1 MYHWKT
7 SCSVSK
13 EDVKPHPR
21 GLQII
26 SFRQFENVPLFIVP
40 VLFNGD
46 VNTDYFFCR
55 LCNKWLNISSTT
67 GNFFKHIKSMHP
79 DMLNHDEGDSADEP
93 SDEQKIAAAKR
104 LFLLNALPFSL
115 CDNKDFKLLCPFLER
130 HQLSQ
135 YASELSTNI
144 RAYIKEQM
152 MKAEAITLVIDEWLI
167 QKDVW
172 IEIVKY
178 LINHFKSEHAYEI
191 NGFLIKFV
199 ESSEFSL
206 PNLIL
211 AIKALHDS
219 YYPKKLFHFK
229 RNNSFVLKRPLIP
242 NTIIK
247 ECVQEYG
254 HLPQEE
260 KTQLIGSFDEY
271 KAYLSDG
278 TTNYPLIG
286 ETVLIGRS
294 MACDIRIES
303 LEISLKHAKLT
314 RVDDRWYIQDLK
326 SKNKTYLNEKLVQ
339 RKMRLKDGMV
349 ISFSQKQ
356 FTFHEK

>member
-1 MYHWKT
+1 MQDWVDVIERNDQRMKLRLKSNKLLDVSLFERFEHDDLCLRCVLNDTASATITYVIQDFLSLDDFLDQYTFKKEEGYTFLENLFT
-7 SCSVSK
+7 SAVAVNRNK
-13 EDVKPHPR
+13 
-21 GLQII
+21 
-26 SFRQFENVPLFIVP
+26 P
-40 VLFNGD
+40 VLVDPEFIFVSNVGD
-46 VNTDYFFCR
+46 RFAFVG
-55 LCNKWLNISSTT
+55 I
-67 GNFFKHIKSMHP
+67 P
-79 DMLNHDEGDSADEP
+79 
-93 SDEQKIAAAKR
+93 
-104 LFLLNALPFSL
+104 
-115 CDNKDFKLLCPFLER
+115 
-130 HQLSQ
+130 
-135 YASELSTNI
+135 
-144 RAYIKEQM
+144 
-152 MKAEAITLVIDEWLI
+152 LVIDEWLI

-219 YYPKKLFHFK
+219 YYPKKLFYFK

-278 TTNYPLIG
+278 TINYPLIG

>member
-1 MYHWKT
+1 MQDWVDVIERNDQRMKLRLKSNKLLDVSLFERFDHDDLCLRCVLNDTASATITYAIQDFLSLDDFLDQYTFKKEEGYTFLENLFT
-7 SCSVSK
+7 SAVAVNRNK
-13 EDVKPHPR
+13 
-21 GLQII
+21 
-26 SFRQFENVPLFIVP
+26 P
-40 VLFNGD
+40 VLVDPEFIFVSNVGD
-46 VNTDYFFCR
+46 RFAFVG
-55 LCNKWLNISSTT
+55 I
-67 GNFFKHIKSMHP
+67 P
-79 DMLNHDEGDSADEP
+79 
-93 SDEQKIAAAKR
+93 
-104 LFLLNALPFSL
+104 
-115 CDNKDFKLLCPFLER
+115 
-130 HQLSQ
+130 
-135 YASELSTNI
+135 
-144 RAYIKEQM
+144 
-152 MKAEAITLVIDEWLI
+152 LVIDEWLI

-229 RNNSFVLKRPLIP
+229 RNNSFMLKRPLIP

>member
-1 MYHWKT
+1 MQDWVDVIERNDQRMKLRLKSNKLLDVSLFERFEHDDLCLRCVLNDTASATITYVIQDFLSLDDFLDQYTFKKEEGYTFLENLFT
-7 SCSVSK
+7 SAVAVNRNK
-13 EDVKPHPR
+13 
-21 GLQII
+21 
-26 SFRQFENVPLFIVP
+26 P
-40 VLFNGD
+40 VLVDPEFIFVSNVGD
-46 VNTDYFFCR
+46 RFAFVG
-55 LCNKWLNISSTT
+55 I
-67 GNFFKHIKSMHP
+67 P
-79 DMLNHDEGDSADEP
+79 
-93 SDEQKIAAAKR
+93 
-104 LFLLNALPFSL
+104 
-115 CDNKDFKLLCPFLER
+115 
-130 HQLSQ
+130 
-135 YASELSTNI
+135 
-144 RAYIKEQM
+144 
-152 MKAEAITLVIDEWLI
+152 LVIDEWLI

-172 IEIVKY
+172 IESVKY
-178 LINHFKSEHAYEI
+178 LISHFKSEHAYEI

>member
-1 MYHWKT
+1 MQDWVDVIERNDQRMKLRLKSNKLLDVSLFERFEHDDLCLRCVLNDTASATITYAIQDFLSLDDFLDQYTFKKEEGYTFLENLFT
-7 SCSVSK
+7 SAVAVNRNK
-13 EDVKPHPR
+13 
-21 GLQII
+21 
-26 SFRQFENVPLFIVP
+26 P
-40 VLFNGD
+40 VLVDPEFIFVSNVGD
-46 VNTDYFFCR
+46 RFAFVG
-55 LCNKWLNISSTT
+55 I
-67 GNFFKHIKSMHP
+67 P
-79 DMLNHDEGDSADEP
+79 
-93 SDEQKIAAAKR
+93 
-104 LFLLNALPFSL
+104 
-115 CDNKDFKLLCPFLER
+115 
-130 HQLSQ
+130 
-135 YASELSTNI
+135 
-144 RAYIKEQM
+144 
-152 MKAEAITLVIDEWLI
+152 LVIDEWLI

-191 NGFLIKFV
+191 NGFLIEFV

-247 ECVQEYG
+247 ECGQEYG

>member
-1 MYHWKT
+1 MQDWVDVIEKNDQRMKLRLKSNKLLDVSLFERFEHDDLCLRCVLNDTASATITYAIQDFLSLDDFLDQYTFKKEEGYTFLENLFT
-7 SCSVSK
+7 SAVAVNRNK
-13 EDVKPHPR
+13 
-21 GLQII
+21 
-26 SFRQFENVPLFIVP
+26 P
-40 VLFNGD
+40 VLVDPEFIFVSNVGD
-46 VNTDYFFCR
+46 RFAFVG
-55 LCNKWLNISSTT
+55 I
-67 GNFFKHIKSMHP
+67 P
-79 DMLNHDEGDSADEP
+79 
-93 SDEQKIAAAKR
+93 
-104 LFLLNALPFSL
+104 
-115 CDNKDFKLLCPFLER
+115 
-130 HQLSQ
+130 
-135 YASELSTNI
+135 
-144 RAYIKEQM
+144 
-152 MKAEAITLVIDEWLI
+152 LVIDEWLI

-314 RVDDRWYIQDLK
+314 CVDDRWYIQDLK

>member
-1 MYHWKT
+1 MQDWVDVIERNDQRMKLRLKSNKLLDVSLFERFEHDDLCLRCVLNDTASATITYVIQDFLSLDDFLDQYTFKKEEGYTFLENLFT
-7 SCSVSK
+7 SAVAVNRNK
-13 EDVKPHPR
+13 
-21 GLQII
+21 
-26 SFRQFENVPLFIVP
+26 P
-40 VLFNGD
+40 VLVDPEFIFVSNVGD
-46 VNTDYFFCR
+46 RFAFVG
-55 LCNKWLNISSTT
+55 I
-67 GNFFKHIKSMHP
+67 P
-79 DMLNHDEGDSADEP
+79 
-93 SDEQKIAAAKR
+93 
-104 LFLLNALPFSL
+104 
-115 CDNKDFKLLCPFLER
+115 
-130 HQLSQ
+130 
-135 YASELSTNI
+135 
-144 RAYIKEQM
+144 
-152 MKAEAITLVIDEWLI
+152 LVIDEWLI

-211 AIKALHDS
+211 AIKALHAS

-229 RNNSFVLKRPLIP
+229 RNNSFMLKRPLIP

>member
-1 MYHWKT
+1 MQDWVDVIERNDQRMKLRLKSNKLLDVSLFERFEHDDLCLKCVLNDTASATITYAIQDFLSLDDFLDQYTFKKEEGYTFLENLFT
-7 SCSVSK
+7 SAVAVNRNK
-13 EDVKPHPR
+13 
-21 GLQII
+21 
-26 SFRQFENVPLFIVP
+26 P
-40 VLFNGD
+40 VLVDPEFIFVSNVGD
-46 VNTDYFFCR
+46 RFAFVG
-55 LCNKWLNISSTT
+55 I
-67 GNFFKHIKSMHP
+67 P
-79 DMLNHDEGDSADEP
+79 
-93 SDEQKIAAAKR
+93 
-104 LFLLNALPFSL
+104 
-115 CDNKDFKLLCPFLER
+115 
-130 HQLSQ
+130 
-135 YASELSTNI
+135 
-144 RAYIKEQM
+144 
-152 MKAEAITLVIDEWLI
+152 LVIDEWLI

-349 ISFSQKQ
+349 VSFSQKQ

>member
-1 MYHWKT
+1 MQDWVDVIEKNDQRMKLRLKSNKLLDVSLFERFEHDDLCLRCVLNDTASATITYVIQDFLSLDDFLDQYTFKKEEGYTFLENLFT
-7 SCSVSK
+7 SAVAVNRNK
-13 EDVKPHPR
+13 
-21 GLQII
+21 
-26 SFRQFENVPLFIVP
+26 P
-40 VLFNGD
+40 VLVDPEFIFVSNVGD
-46 VNTDYFFCR
+46 RFAFVG
-55 LCNKWLNISSTT
+55 I
-67 GNFFKHIKSMHP
+67 P
-79 DMLNHDEGDSADEP
+79 
-93 SDEQKIAAAKR
+93 
-104 LFLLNALPFSL
+104 
-115 CDNKDFKLLCPFLER
+115 
-130 HQLSQ
+130 
-135 YASELSTNI
+135 
-144 RAYIKEQM
+144 
-152 MKAEAITLVIDEWLI
+152 LVIDEWLI

-356 FTFHEK
+356 FTFHEM

>member
-1 MYHWKT
+1 MQDWVDVIERNDQRMKLRLKSNKLLDVSLFERFEHDDLCLRCVLNDTASATITYAIQDFLSLDDFLDQYTFKKEEGYTFLENLFT
-7 SCSVSK
+7 SAVAVNRNK
-13 EDVKPHPR
+13 
-21 GLQII
+21 
-26 SFRQFENVPLFIVP
+26 P
-40 VLFNGD
+40 VLVDPEFIFVSNVGD
-46 VNTDYFFCR
+46 RFAFVG
-55 LCNKWLNISSTT
+55 I
-67 GNFFKHIKSMHP
+67 P
-79 DMLNHDEGDSADEP
+79 
-93 SDEQKIAAAKR
+93 
-104 LFLLNALPFSL
+104 
-115 CDNKDFKLLCPFLER
+115 
-130 HQLSQ
+130 
-135 YASELSTNI
+135 
-144 RAYIKEQM
+144 
-152 MKAEAITLVIDEWLI
+152 LVIDEWLI

-229 RNNSFVLKRPLIP
+229 RNNSFMLKRPLIP

>member
-1 MYHWKT
+1 MQDWVDVIEKNDQRMKLRLKSNKLLDVSLFERFEHDDLCLRCVLNDTASATITYATQDFLSLDDFLDQYTFKKEEGYTFLENLFT
-7 SCSVSK
+7 SVVAVNRNK
-13 EDVKPHPR
+13 
-21 GLQII
+21 
-26 SFRQFENVPLFIVP
+26 P
-40 VLFNGD
+40 VLVDPEFIFVSNVGD
-46 VNTDYFFCR
+46 RFAFVG
-55 LCNKWLNISSTT
+55 I
-67 GNFFKHIKSMHP
+67 P
-79 DMLNHDEGDSADEP
+79 
-93 SDEQKIAAAKR
+93 
-104 LFLLNALPFSL
+104 
-115 CDNKDFKLLCPFLER
+115 
-130 HQLSQ
+130 
-135 YASELSTNI
+135 
-144 RAYIKEQM
+144 
-152 MKAEAITLVIDEWLI
+152 LVIDEWLI

-349 ISFSQKQ
+349 VSFSQKQ
-356 FTFHEK
+356 LTFHEK

>member
-1 MYHWKT
+1 MQDWVDVIERNDQRMKLRLKSNKLLDVSLFERFEHDDLCLRCVLNDTASATITYVIQDFLSLDDFLDQYTFKKEEGYTFLENLFT
-7 SCSVSK
+7 SAVAVNRNK
-13 EDVKPHPR
+13 
-21 GLQII
+21 
-26 SFRQFENVPLFIVP
+26 P
-40 VLFNGD
+40 VLVDPEFIFVSNVGD
-46 VNTDYFFCR
+46 RFAFVG
-55 LCNKWLNISSTT
+55 I
-67 GNFFKHIKSMHP
+67 P
-79 DMLNHDEGDSADEP
+79 
-93 SDEQKIAAAKR
+93 
-104 LFLLNALPFSL
+104 
-115 CDNKDFKLLCPFLER
+115 
-130 HQLSQ
+130 
-135 YASELSTNI
+135 
-144 RAYIKEQM
+144 
-152 MKAEAITLVIDEWLI
+152 LVIDEWLI

-229 RNNSFVLKRPLIP
+229 RNNSFMLKRPLIP

-314 RVDDRWYIQDLK
+314 RVHDRWYIQDLK

>member
-1 MYHWKT
+1 MQDWVDVIERNDQRMKLRLKSNKLLDVSLFERFEHDDLCLRCVLNDTASATITYVIQDFLSLDDFLDQYTFKKEEGYTFLENLFT
-7 SCSVSK
+7 SAVAVNRNK
-13 EDVKPHPR
+13 
-21 GLQII
+21 
-26 SFRQFENVPLFIVP
+26 P
-40 VLFNGD
+40 VLVDPEFIFVSNVGD
-46 VNTDYFFCR
+46 RFAFVG
-55 LCNKWLNISSTT
+55 I
-67 GNFFKHIKSMHP
+67 P
-79 DMLNHDEGDSADEP
+79 
-93 SDEQKIAAAKR
+93 
-104 LFLLNALPFSL
+104 
-115 CDNKDFKLLCPFLER
+115 
-130 HQLSQ
+130 
-135 YASELSTNI
+135 
-144 RAYIKEQM
+144 
-152 MKAEAITLVIDEWLI
+152 LVIDEWLI

-229 RNNSFVLKRPLIP
+229 RNTSFVLKRPLIP

>member
-1 MYHWKT
+1 MQDWVDVIERNDQRMKLRLKSNKLLDVSLFKRFEHDDLCLRCVLNDTASATITYAIQDFLSLDDFLDQYTFKKEEGYTFLENLFT
-7 SCSVSK
+7 SAVAVNRNK
-13 EDVKPHPR
+13 
-21 GLQII
+21 
-26 SFRQFENVPLFIVP
+26 P
-40 VLFNGD
+40 VLVDPEFIFVSN
-46 VNTDYFFCR
+46 V
-55 LCNKWLNISSTT
+55 
-67 GNFFKHIKSMHP
+67 
-79 DMLNHDEGDSADEP
+79 
-93 SDEQKIAAAKR
+93 SDRFAFVGI
-104 LFLLNALPFSL
+104 P
-115 CDNKDFKLLCPFLER
+115 
-130 HQLSQ
+130 
-135 YASELSTNI
+135 
-144 RAYIKEQM
+144 
-152 MKAEAITLVIDEWLI
+152 LVIDEWLI

-211 AIKALHDS
+211 AIKALHES

>member
-1 MYHWKT
+1 MQDWVDVIERNDQRMKLRLKSNKLLDVSLFERFEHDDLCLRCVLNDTT
-7 SCSVSK
+7 SATITYVIQDFLSLDDFLDQYTFKK
-13 EDVKPHPR
+13 EE
-21 GLQII
+21 GYTFL
-26 SFRQFENVPLFIVP
+26 ENLFTSAVAVNRNKP
-40 VLFNGD
+40 VLVDPEFIFVSNAGD
-46 VNTDYFFCR
+46 GFAFVG
-55 LCNKWLNISSTT
+55 I
-67 GNFFKHIKSMHP
+67 P
-79 DMLNHDEGDSADEP
+79 
-93 SDEQKIAAAKR
+93 
-104 LFLLNALPFSL
+104 
-115 CDNKDFKLLCPFLER
+115 
-130 HQLSQ
+130 
-135 YASELSTNI
+135 
-144 RAYIKEQM
+144 
-152 MKAEAITLVIDEWLI
+152 LVIDEWLI

-229 RNNSFVLKRPLIP
+229 RNNSFMLKRPLIP

-278 TTNYPLIG
+278 MTNYPLIG

>member
-1 MYHWKT
+1 MQDWVDVIERNDQRMKLRLKSNKLLDVSLFERFDHDDLCLRCVLNDTASATITYVIQDFLSLDDFLDQYTFKKEEGYTFLENLFT
-7 SCSVSK
+7 SAVAVNRNK
-13 EDVKPHPR
+13 
-21 GLQII
+21 
-26 SFRQFENVPLFIVP
+26 P
-40 VLFNGD
+40 VLVDPEFIFVSNVGD
-46 VNTDYFFCR
+46 RFAFVG
-55 LCNKWLNISSTT
+55 I
-67 GNFFKHIKSMHP
+67 P
-79 DMLNHDEGDSADEP
+79 
-93 SDEQKIAAAKR
+93 
-104 LFLLNALPFSL
+104 
-115 CDNKDFKLLCPFLER
+115 
-130 HQLSQ
+130 
-135 YASELSTNI
+135 
-144 RAYIKEQM
+144 
-152 MKAEAITLVIDEWLI
+152 LVIDEWLI

-314 RVDDRWYIQDLK
+314 RVDDRWYIQNLK

>member
-1 MYHWKT
+1 MQDWVDVIERNDQRMKLRLKSNKLLDVSLFERFEHDDLCLRCVLNDTVSATITYATQDFLSLDDFLDQYTFKKEEGYTFLENLFT
-7 SCSVSK
+7 SAVAVNRNK
-13 EDVKPHPR
+13 
-21 GLQII
+21 
-26 SFRQFENVPLFIVP
+26 P
-40 VLFNGD
+40 VLVDPEFIFVSNVGD
-46 VNTDYFFCR
+46 RFAFVG
-55 LCNKWLNISSTT
+55 I
-67 GNFFKHIKSMHP
+67 P
-79 DMLNHDEGDSADEP
+79 
-93 SDEQKIAAAKR
+93 
-104 LFLLNALPFSL
+104 
-115 CDNKDFKLLCPFLER
+115 
-130 HQLSQ
+130 
-135 YASELSTNI
+135 
-144 RAYIKEQM
+144 
-152 MKAEAITLVIDEWLI
+152 LVIDEWLI

>member
-1 MYHWKT
+1 MQDWVDVIERNDQRMKLRLKSNKLLDVSLFERFEHDDLCLKCVLNDTASATITYVIQDFLSLDDFLDQYTFKKEEGYTFLENLFT
-7 SCSVSK
+7 SAVAVNRNK
-13 EDVKPHPR
+13 
-21 GLQII
+21 
-26 SFRQFENVPLFIVP
+26 P
-40 VLFNGD
+40 VLVDPEFIFVSNVGD
-46 VNTDYFFCR
+46 RFAFVG
-55 LCNKWLNISSTT
+55 I
-67 GNFFKHIKSMHP
+67 P
-79 DMLNHDEGDSADEP
+79 
-93 SDEQKIAAAKR
+93 
-104 LFLLNALPFSL
+104 
-115 CDNKDFKLLCPFLER
+115 
-130 HQLSQ
+130 
-135 YASELSTNI
+135 
-144 RAYIKEQM
+144 
-152 MKAEAITLVIDEWLI
+152 LVIDEWLI

>member
-1 MYHWKT
+1 MQDWVDVIERNDQRMKLRLKSNKLLDVSLFERFEHDDLCLRCVLNDTASATITYVIQDFLSLDASLDQYTFKKEEGYTFLENLFT
-7 SCSVSK
+7 SAVAVNRNK
-13 EDVKPHPR
+13 
-21 GLQII
+21 
-26 SFRQFENVPLFIVP
+26 P
-40 VLFNGD
+40 VLVDPEFIFVSNVGD
-46 VNTDYFFCR
+46 RFAFVG
-55 LCNKWLNISSTT
+55 I
-67 GNFFKHIKSMHP
+67 P
-79 DMLNHDEGDSADEP
+79 
-93 SDEQKIAAAKR
+93 
-104 LFLLNALPFSL
+104 
-115 CDNKDFKLLCPFLER
+115 
-130 HQLSQ
+130 
-135 YASELSTNI
+135 
-144 RAYIKEQM
+144 
-152 MKAEAITLVIDEWLI
+152 LVIDEWLI

>member
-1 MYHWKT
+1 MQDWVDVIERNDQRMKLRLKSNKLLDVSLFERFEHDDLCLRCVLNDTASATITYVIQDFLSLDDFLDQYTFKKEEGYTFLENLFT
-7 SCSVSK
+7 SAVAVNRNK
-13 EDVKPHPR
+13 
-21 GLQII
+21 
-26 SFRQFENVPLFIVP
+26 P
-40 VLFNGD
+40 VLVDPEFIFVSNVGD
-46 VNTDYFFCR
+46 RFAFVG
-55 LCNKWLNISSTT
+55 I
-67 GNFFKHIKSMHP
+67 P
-79 DMLNHDEGDSADEP
+79 
-93 SDEQKIAAAKR
+93 
-104 LFLLNALPFSL
+104 
-115 CDNKDFKLLCPFLER
+115 
-130 HQLSQ
+130 
-135 YASELSTNI
+135 
-144 RAYIKEQM
+144 
-152 MKAEAITLVIDEWLI
+152 LVIDEWLI

-339 RKMRLKDGMV
+339 RKMRLKDGML

>member
-1 MYHWKT
+1 MQNWVDVIERNDQRMKLRLKSNKLLDVSLFERFEHDDLCLRCVLNDTASATITYVIQDFLSLDDFLDQYTFKKEEGYTFLENLFT
-7 SCSVSK
+7 SAVAVNRNK
-13 EDVKPHPR
+13 
-21 GLQII
+21 
-26 SFRQFENVPLFIVP
+26 P
-40 VLFNGD
+40 VLVDPEFIFVSNVGD
-46 VNTDYFFCR
+46 RFAFVG
-55 LCNKWLNISSTT
+55 I
-67 GNFFKHIKSMHP
+67 P
-79 DMLNHDEGDSADEP
+79 
-93 SDEQKIAAAKR
+93 
-104 LFLLNALPFSL
+104 
-115 CDNKDFKLLCPFLER
+115 
-130 HQLSQ
+130 
-135 YASELSTNI
+135 
-144 RAYIKEQM
+144 
-152 MKAEAITLVIDEWLI
+152 LVIDEWLI

-229 RNNSFVLKRPLIP
+229 RNNSFMLKRPLIP

>member
-1 MYHWKT
+1 MQDWVDVIERNDQRMKLRLK
-7 SCSVSK
+7 SNKLLDVSLF
-13 EDVKPHPR
+13 ER
-21 GLQII
+21 
-26 SFRQFENVPLFIVP
+26 FENDDLCLRCVLNDTASATITYVIQDFLSLDDFLDQYTFKKEEGYTFLENLFTSAVAVNRNKP
-40 VLFNGD
+40 VLVDPEFIFVSNVGD
-46 VNTDYFFCR
+46 RFAFVG
-55 LCNKWLNISSTT
+55 I
-67 GNFFKHIKSMHP
+67 P
-79 DMLNHDEGDSADEP
+79 
-93 SDEQKIAAAKR
+93 
-104 LFLLNALPFSL
+104 
-115 CDNKDFKLLCPFLER
+115 
-130 HQLSQ
+130 
-135 YASELSTNI
+135 
-144 RAYIKEQM
+144 
-152 MKAEAITLVIDEWLI
+152 LVIDEWLI

-349 ISFSQKQ
+349 ISFSQKK

>member
-1 MYHWKT
+1 MQDW
-7 SCSVSK
+7 V
-13 EDVKPHPR
+13 DVIEKNDQR
-21 GLQII
+21 MKL
-26 SFRQFENVPLFIVP
+26 
-40 VLFNGD
+40 
-46 VNTDYFFCR
+46 R
-55 LCNKWLNISSTT
+55 L
-67 GNFFKHIKSMHP
+67 KS
-79 DMLNHDEGDSADEP
+79 N
-93 SDEQKIAAAKR
+93 
-104 LFLLNALPFSL
+104 
-115 CDNKDFKLLCPFLER
+115 KLLDVSLFERFEHDDLCLRCVLNDTASATITYVIQDFLSLDDFLDQYTFKKEEGYTFLENLFTSAVAVYR
-130 HQLSQ
+130 HKPVFVDPEFIFVSNVGDRF
-135 YASELSTNI
+135 AFVGI
-144 RAYIKEQM
+144 P
-152 MKAEAITLVIDEWLI
+152 LVIDEWLI

>member
-1 MYHWKT
+1 MQDWVDIIERNDQRMKLRLKSNKLLDVSLFERFEHDDLCLRCVLNDTASATITYVIQDFLSLDDFLDQYTFKKEEGYTFLENLFT
-7 SCSVSK
+7 SAVAVNRNK
-13 EDVKPHPR
+13 
-21 GLQII
+21 
-26 SFRQFENVPLFIVP
+26 P
-40 VLFNGD
+40 VLVDPEFIFVSNVGD
-46 VNTDYFFCR
+46 RFAFV
-55 LCNKWLNISSTT
+55 
-67 GNFFKHIKSMHP
+67 
-79 DMLNHDEGDSADEP
+79 
-93 SDEQKIAAAKR
+93 
-104 LFLLNALPFSL
+104 
-115 CDNKDFKLLCPFLER
+115 
-130 HQLSQ
+130 
-135 YASELSTNI
+135 
-144 RAYIKEQM
+144 
-152 MKAEAITLVIDEWLI
+152 AIPLVIDEWLI

-229 RNNSFVLKRPLIP
+229 RNNSFMLKRPLIP

>member
-1 MYHWKT
+1 MQDWVDVIEKNDQRMKLRLKSNKLLDVSLFERFEHDDLCLRCVLNDTASATITYAIQDFLSLDDFLDQYTFKKEEGYTFLENLFT
-7 SCSVSK
+7 SAVAVNRNK
-13 EDVKPHPR
+13 
-21 GLQII
+21 
-26 SFRQFENVPLFIVP
+26 P
-40 VLFNGD
+40 VLVDPEFIFVSNVGD
-46 VNTDYFFCR
+46 RFAFVG
-55 LCNKWLNISSTT
+55 I
-67 GNFFKHIKSMHP
+67 P
-79 DMLNHDEGDSADEP
+79 
-93 SDEQKIAAAKR
+93 
-104 LFLLNALPFSL
+104 
-115 CDNKDFKLLCPFLER
+115 
-130 HQLSQ
+130 
-135 YASELSTNI
+135 
-144 RAYIKEQM
+144 
-152 MKAEAITLVIDEWLI
+152 LVIDEWLI

-349 ISFSQKQ
+349 ISFCFEQ

>member
-1 MYHWKT
+1 MQDWVDVIEKNDQRMKLRLKSNKLLDVSLFERFEHDDLCLRCVLNDTASATITYAIQDFLSLDDFLDQYTFKKEEGYTFLENLFT
-7 SCSVSK
+7 SAVAVNRNK
-13 EDVKPHPR
+13 
-21 GLQII
+21 
-26 SFRQFENVPLFIVP
+26 P
-40 VLFNGD
+40 VLVDPEFIFVSNVGD
-46 VNTDYFFCR
+46 RFAFVG
-55 LCNKWLNISSTT
+55 I
-67 GNFFKHIKSMHP
+67 P
-79 DMLNHDEGDSADEP
+79 
-93 SDEQKIAAAKR
+93 
-104 LFLLNALPFSL
+104 
-115 CDNKDFKLLCPFLER
+115 
-130 HQLSQ
+130 
-135 YASELSTNI
+135 
-144 RAYIKEQM
+144 
-152 MKAEAITLVIDEWLI
+152 LVIDEWLI

-349 ISFSQKQ
+349 VSFSQKQ

>member
-1 MYHWKT
+1 MRDWVDVIERNDQRMKLRLKSNKLLDVSLFERFEHDDLCLKCVLNDTT
-7 SCSVSK
+7 SATITYVIQDFLSLDDFLDQYTFKK
-13 EDVKPHPR
+13 EE
-21 GLQII
+21 GYTFL
-26 SFRQFENVPLFIVP
+26 ENLFTSAVAVNRNKP
-40 VLFNGD
+40 VLVDPEFIFVSNVGD
-46 VNTDYFFCR
+46 RFAFVG
-55 LCNKWLNISSTT
+55 I
-67 GNFFKHIKSMHP
+67 P
-79 DMLNHDEGDSADEP
+79 
-93 SDEQKIAAAKR
+93 
-104 LFLLNALPFSL
+104 
-115 CDNKDFKLLCPFLER
+115 
-130 HQLSQ
+130 
-135 YASELSTNI
+135 
-144 RAYIKEQM
+144 
-152 MKAEAITLVIDEWLI
+152 LVIDEWLI

-314 RVDDRWYIQDLK
+314 RVYDRWYIQDLK

-349 ISFSQKQ
+349 VSFSQKQ

>member
-1 MYHWKT
+1 MQDWVDVIERNDQRMKLRLKSNKLLDVSLFERFEHDDLCLKCVLNDTT
-7 SCSVSK
+7 SATITYVIQDFLSLDDFLDQYTFKK
-13 EDVKPHPR
+13 EE
-21 GLQII
+21 GYTFL
-26 SFRQFENVPLFIVP
+26 ENLFTSAVAVNRNKP
-40 VLFNGD
+40 VLVDPEFIFVSNVGD
-46 VNTDYFFCR
+46 RFAFVG
-55 LCNKWLNISSTT
+55 I
-67 GNFFKHIKSMHP
+67 P
-79 DMLNHDEGDSADEP
+79 
-93 SDEQKIAAAKR
+93 
-104 LFLLNALPFSL
+104 
-115 CDNKDFKLLCPFLER
+115 
-130 HQLSQ
+130 
-135 YASELSTNI
+135 
-144 RAYIKEQM
+144 
-152 MKAEAITLVIDEWLI
+152 LVIDEWLI

-260 KTQLIGSFDEY
+260 KTQLIGLFDEY

-349 ISFSQKQ
+349 VSFSQKQ

>member
-1 MYHWKT
+1 MQDWVDVIERNDQRMKLRLKSNKLLDVSLFERFEHDDLCLRCVLNDTASATITYAIQDFLSLDDFLDQYTFKKEEGYTFLENLFT
-7 SCSVSK
+7 SAVAVNRNK
-13 EDVKPHPR
+13 
-21 GLQII
+21 
-26 SFRQFENVPLFIVP
+26 P
-40 VLFNGD
+40 VLVDPKFIFVSNVGD
-46 VNTDYFFCR
+46 RFAFVG
-55 LCNKWLNISSTT
+55 I
-67 GNFFKHIKSMHP
+67 P
-79 DMLNHDEGDSADEP
+79 
-93 SDEQKIAAAKR
+93 
-104 LFLLNALPFSL
+104 
-115 CDNKDFKLLCPFLER
+115 
-130 HQLSQ
+130 
-135 YASELSTNI
+135 
-144 RAYIKEQM
+144 
-152 MKAEAITLVIDEWLI
+152 LVIDEWLI

>member
-1 MYHWKT
+1 MQDWVDVIERNDQRMKLRLKSNKLLDVSLFERFEHDDLCLRCVLNDTASATITYVIQDFLSLDDFLDQYTFKKEEGYTFLENLFT
-7 SCSVSK
+7 SAVAVNRNK
-13 EDVKPHPR
+13 
-21 GLQII
+21 
-26 SFRQFENVPLFIVP
+26 P
-40 VLFNGD
+40 VLVDPEFIFVSNVGD
-46 VNTDYFFCR
+46 RFAFVG
-55 LCNKWLNISSTT
+55 I
-67 GNFFKHIKSMHP
+67 P
-79 DMLNHDEGDSADEP
+79 
-93 SDEQKIAAAKR
+93 
-104 LFLLNALPFSL
+104 
-115 CDNKDFKLLCPFLER
+115 
-130 HQLSQ
+130 
-135 YASELSTNI
+135 
-144 RAYIKEQM
+144 
-152 MKAEAITLVIDEWLI
+152 LVIDEWLI

-356 FTFHEK
+356 FTFHEKQS

>member
-1 MYHWKT
+1 MTILCLKCVLNDTASATITYATQDFLSIDDFLDQYTFKKEEGYTFLENLFT
-7 SCSVSK
+7 SAVAVNRNK
-13 EDVKPHPR
+13 
-21 GLQII
+21 
-26 SFRQFENVPLFIVP
+26 P
-40 VLFNGD
+40 VLVDPEFIFVSNVGD
-46 VNTDYFFCR
+46 RFAFVG
-55 LCNKWLNISSTT
+55 I
-67 GNFFKHIKSMHP
+67 P
-79 DMLNHDEGDSADEP
+79 
-93 SDEQKIAAAKR
+93 
-104 LFLLNALPFSL
+104 
-115 CDNKDFKLLCPFLER
+115 
-130 HQLSQ
+130 
-135 YASELSTNI
+135 
-144 RAYIKEQM
+144 
-152 MKAEAITLVIDEWLI
+152 LVIDEWLI

-349 ISFSQKQ
+349 ISF
-356 FTFHEK
+356 FAETVYFP

>member
-1 MYHWKT
+1 MQDWVDVIEKNDQRMKLRLKSNKLLDVSLFERFEHDDLCLKCVLNDTASATITYATQDFLSLDDFLDQYTFKKEEGYTFLENLFT
-7 SCSVSK
+7 SAVAVNRNK
-13 EDVKPHPR
+13 
-21 GLQII
+21 
-26 SFRQFENVPLFIVP
+26 P
-40 VLFNGD
+40 VLVDPEFIFVSNVGD
-46 VNTDYFFCR
+46 RFAFVG
-55 LCNKWLNISSTT
+55 I
-67 GNFFKHIKSMHP
+67 P
-79 DMLNHDEGDSADEP
+79 
-93 SDEQKIAAAKR
+93 
-104 LFLLNALPFSL
+104 
-115 CDNKDFKLLCPFLER
+115 
-130 HQLSQ
+130 
-135 YASELSTNI
+135 
-144 RAYIKEQM
+144 
-152 MKAEAITLVIDEWLI
+152 LVIDEWLI

>member
-1 MYHWKT
+1 MQDWVDVIERNDQRMKLRLKSNKLLDVSLFERFEHDDLCLRCVLNDTASATITYVIQDFLSLDDFLDQYTFKKEEGYTFLENLFT
-7 SCSVSK
+7 SAVAVNRNK
-13 EDVKPHPR
+13 
-21 GLQII
+21 
-26 SFRQFENVPLFIVP
+26 P
-40 VLFNGD
+40 VLVDPEFIFVSNVGD
-46 VNTDYFFCR
+46 RFAFVG
-55 LCNKWLNISSTT
+55 I
-67 GNFFKHIKSMHP
+67 P
-79 DMLNHDEGDSADEP
+79 
-93 SDEQKIAAAKR
+93 
-104 LFLLNALPFSL
+104 
-115 CDNKDFKLLCPFLER
+115 
-130 HQLSQ
+130 
-135 YASELSTNI
+135 
-144 RAYIKEQM
+144 
-152 MKAEAITLVIDEWLI
+152 LVIDEWLI

-314 RVDDRWYIQDLK
+314 RVDNRWYIQDLK

>member
-1 MYHWKT
+1 MDVIERNDQRMKLRLKSNKLLDVSLFERFEHDDLCLRCVLNDTASATITYVIQDFLSLDDFLDQYTFKKEEGYTFLENLFT
-7 SCSVSK
+7 SAVAVNRNK
-13 EDVKPHPR
+13 
-21 GLQII
+21 
-26 SFRQFENVPLFIVP
+26 P
-40 VLFNGD
+40 VLVDPEFIFVSNVGD
-46 VNTDYFFCR
+46 RFAFVG
-55 LCNKWLNISSTT
+55 I
-67 GNFFKHIKSMHP
+67 P
-79 DMLNHDEGDSADEP
+79 
-93 SDEQKIAAAKR
+93 
-104 LFLLNALPFSL
+104 
-115 CDNKDFKLLCPFLER
+115 
-130 HQLSQ
+130 
-135 YASELSTNI
+135 
-144 RAYIKEQM
+144 
-152 MKAEAITLVIDEWLI
+152 LVIDEWLI

>member
-1 MYHWKT
+1 MQDWVDVIERNDQRMKLRLKSNKLLDVSLFERFEHDDLCLKCVLNDTT
-7 SCSVSK
+7 SATITYVIQDFLSLDDFLDQYTFKK
-13 EDVKPHPR
+13 EEGYKF
-21 GLQII
+21 L
-26 SFRQFENVPLFIVP
+26 ENLFTSAVAVNRNKP
-40 VLFNGD
+40 VLVDPEFIFVSNVGD
-46 VNTDYFFCR
+46 RFAFVG
-55 LCNKWLNISSTT
+55 I
-67 GNFFKHIKSMHP
+67 P
-79 DMLNHDEGDSADEP
+79 
-93 SDEQKIAAAKR
+93 
-104 LFLLNALPFSL
+104 
-115 CDNKDFKLLCPFLER
+115 
-130 HQLSQ
+130 
-135 YASELSTNI
+135 
-144 RAYIKEQM
+144 
-152 MKAEAITLVIDEWLI
+152 LVIDEWLI

-247 ECVQEYG
+247 ECVQKYG

>member
-1 MYHWKT
+1 MQDWVDVIEKNDQRMKLRLKSNKLLDVSLFERFEHDDLCLRCVLNDTASATITYAIQDFLSLDDFLDQYTFKKEEGYTFLENLFT
-7 SCSVSK
+7 SAVAVNRNK
-13 EDVKPHPR
+13 
-21 GLQII
+21 
-26 SFRQFENVPLFIVP
+26 P
-40 VLFNGD
+40 VLVDPEFIFVSNVGD
-46 VNTDYFFCR
+46 RFAFVG
-55 LCNKWLNISSTT
+55 I
-67 GNFFKHIKSMHP
+67 P
-79 DMLNHDEGDSADEP
+79 
-93 SDEQKIAAAKR
+93 
-104 LFLLNALPFSL
+104 
-115 CDNKDFKLLCPFLER
+115 
-130 HQLSQ
+130 
-135 YASELSTNI
+135 
-144 RAYIKEQM
+144 
-152 MKAEAITLVIDEWLI
+152 LVIDEWLI

-339 RKMRLKDGMV
+339 RKMRLKDGML

>member
-1 MYHWKT
+1 MQDWVDVIERNDQRMKLRLKSNKLLDVSLFERFDHDDLCLRCVLNDTASATITYVIQDFLSLDDFLDQYTFKKEEGYTFLENLFT
-7 SCSVSK
+7 SAVAVNRNK
-13 EDVKPHPR
+13 
-21 GLQII
+21 
-26 SFRQFENVPLFIVP
+26 P
-40 VLFNGD
+40 VLVDPEFIFVSNVGD
-46 VNTDYFFCR
+46 RFAFVG
-55 LCNKWLNISSTT
+55 I
-67 GNFFKHIKSMHP
+67 P
-79 DMLNHDEGDSADEP
+79 
-93 SDEQKIAAAKR
+93 
-104 LFLLNALPFSL
+104 
-115 CDNKDFKLLCPFLER
+115 
-130 HQLSQ
+130 
-135 YASELSTNI
+135 
-144 RAYIKEQM
+144 
-152 MKAEAITLVIDEWLI
+152 LVIDEWLI

-229 RNNSFVLKRPLIP
+229 RNNSFMLKRPLIP

-349 ISFSQKQ
+349 VSFSQKQ

>member
-1 MYHWKT
+1 MQDWVDVIERNDQRMKLRLKSNKLLDISLFERFEHDDLCLKCVLNDTT
-7 SCSVSK
+7 SATITYAIQDFLSLDDFLDQYTFKK
-13 EDVKPHPR
+13 EE
-21 GLQII
+21 GYTFL
-26 SFRQFENVPLFIVP
+26 ENLFTSAVAVNRNKP
-40 VLFNGD
+40 VLVDPEFIFVSNVGD
-46 VNTDYFFCR
+46 RFAFVG
-55 LCNKWLNISSTT
+55 I
-67 GNFFKHIKSMHP
+67 P
-79 DMLNHDEGDSADEP
+79 
-93 SDEQKIAAAKR
+93 
-104 LFLLNALPFSL
+104 
-115 CDNKDFKLLCPFLER
+115 
-130 HQLSQ
+130 
-135 YASELSTNI
+135 
-144 RAYIKEQM
+144 
-152 MKAEAITLVIDEWLI
+152 LVIDEWLI

>member
-1 MYHWKT
+1 MQDWVDVIERNDQRMKLRLKSNKLLDVSLFERFEHDDLCLKCVLNDTT
-7 SCSVSK
+7 SATITYVIQDFLSLDDFLDQYTFKKEEGYTFLENLFTSVVAVNRNK
-13 EDVKPHPR
+13 
-21 GLQII
+21 
-26 SFRQFENVPLFIVP
+26 P
-40 VLFNGD
+40 VLVDPEFIFVSNVGD
-46 VNTDYFFCR
+46 RFAFVG
-55 LCNKWLNISSTT
+55 I
-67 GNFFKHIKSMHP
+67 P
-79 DMLNHDEGDSADEP
+79 
-93 SDEQKIAAAKR
+93 
-104 LFLLNALPFSL
+104 
-115 CDNKDFKLLCPFLER
+115 
-130 HQLSQ
+130 
-135 YASELSTNI
+135 
-144 RAYIKEQM
+144 
-152 MKAEAITLVIDEWLI
+152 LVIDEWLI

>member
-1 MYHWKT
+1 MQDWVDVIERNDQRMKLRLKSNKLLDVSLFERFEHDDLCLRCVLNDTASATITYAIQDFLSLDDFLDQYTFKKEEGYTFLENLFT
-7 SCSVSK
+7 SAVAVNRNK
-13 EDVKPHPR
+13 
-21 GLQII
+21 
-26 SFRQFENVPLFIVP
+26 P
-40 VLFNGD
+40 VLVDPEFIFVSNVGD
-46 VNTDYFFCR
+46 RFAFVG
-55 LCNKWLNISSTT
+55 I
-67 GNFFKHIKSMHP
+67 P
-79 DMLNHDEGDSADEP
+79 
-93 SDEQKIAAAKR
+93 
-104 LFLLNALPFSL
+104 
-115 CDNKDFKLLCPFLER
+115 
-130 HQLSQ
+130 
-135 YASELSTNI
+135 
-144 RAYIKEQM
+144 
-152 MKAEAITLVIDEWLI
+152 LVIDEWLI

-339 RKMRLKDGMV
+339 RKMRLKDGML

>member
-1 MYHWKT
+1 MQDWVDVIERNDQRMKLRLKSNKLLDVSLFERFEHDDLCLKCVLNDTASATITYATQDFLSIDDFLDQYTFKKEEGYTFLENLFT
-7 SCSVSK
+7 SAVAVNRNK
-13 EDVKPHPR
+13 
-21 GLQII
+21 
-26 SFRQFENVPLFIVP
+26 P
-40 VLFNGD
+40 VLVDPEFIFVSNVGD
-46 VNTDYFFCR
+46 RFAFVG
-55 LCNKWLNISSTT
+55 I
-67 GNFFKHIKSMHP
+67 P
-79 DMLNHDEGDSADEP
+79 
-93 SDEQKIAAAKR
+93 
-104 LFLLNALPFSL
+104 
-115 CDNKDFKLLCPFLER
+115 
-130 HQLSQ
+130 
-135 YASELSTNI
+135 
-144 RAYIKEQM
+144 
-152 MKAEAITLVIDEWLI
+152 LVIDEWLI

-303 LEISLKHAKLT
+303 LEISLKHAKLI